1 MPASHSFARLDR
13 TFRSIAVVVGVMA
26 GIGIPASFGLV
37 AYYAQVS
44 SLTYRT
50 GLAADRL
57 AEYIYVQGK
66 TWRFNEH
73 RIADMIGFTRVD
85 GHQTVYD
92 SAERHV
98 ADIGTPLSG
107 PSLRVASPIV
117 VHGETVGKVEAAV
130 SLLPLLMQIGALAIL
145 GLALGGAVFFGAL
158 FIPQRALREATAA
171 HGEVQRNLRLQIDE
185 TQSALMAAKEAT
197 NAKSAFLAMM
207 SHEIRT
213 PMNAVMGLSS
223 ALLESRLDSEQRHLV
238 DTIYDSSNS
247 LLRLLNDILD
257 FSKLDAGKIELESI
271 PFSPAALLDHAVSI
285 VAAKAAEKG
294 LSIRAVTEPG
304 LPPMLLGDPA
314 RLQQVMLNLAVN
326 AIKFTENGAI
336 EIGARCLHQK
346 AGAAT
351 IECWVRDTGIGIA
364 PEHIDR
370 LFGEFSQAELS
381 TSRRFGGT
389 GLGLAI
395 SKRIIERMQGKIDVV
410 SAPAAGSTFSFR
422 VTLPKANAAAAH
434 DAAPPPAGGDFAT
447 ALSRLARPLLVLLAE
462 DNGTN
467 QLVFSKLMQGFDVEL
482 AVAADGREALERA
495 RTELFDIVFM
505 DMRMPVM
512 DGLDA
517 TRAIRALGGAWSRIP
532 IVALTANAFPEDV
545 KACRDAGMNDFIAKP
560 IRKKVLV
567 ERMAAM
573 LADHPLLRAA
583 CEMAAIT
590 EMPATV
596 GSTTGGTHAPV
607 LAHEIFDEL
616 MEVMGRDGIRQMFDG
631 FVDETDR
638 RLGLLRGL
646 SCERDRV
653 RIKEEAHTLKGAA
666 GASGLLQL
674 SELAKTLEQSA
685 ATMAS
690 LKYLSLVKSLDAGF
704 AAGRAAFD
712 RALSKVAA

>member
-1 MPASHSFARLDR
+1 MPANHSFARLDR
-13 TFRSIAVVVGVMA
+13 TVRSIAVVVGVLA

-73 RIADMIGFTRVD
+73 RIADMIGFTRMD

-98 ADIGTPLSG
+98 ADIGTPVSG
-107 PSLRVASPIV
+107 PTLRVASPIF
-117 VHGETVGKVEAAV
+117 VHGETVGKVEATV

-145 GLALGGAVFFGAL
+145 GLALGGAVFVGAL

-171 HGEVQRNLRLQIDE
+171 HDEVQRSLRLQIDE
-185 TQSALMAAKEAT
+185 TQSALMAAEQAT

-223 ALLESRLDSEQRHLV
+223 SLQESRLDSEQRHLV
-238 DTIYDSSNS
+238 DTIYESSNS

-257 FSKLDAGKIELESI
+257 FSKLDAGKIELETI
-271 PFSPAALLDHAVSI
+271 AFSPAALLDHAVSI

-294 LSIRAVTEPG
+294 LAIRAVTEPG
-304 LPPMLLGDPA
+304 LPPALVGDPA
-314 RLQQVMLNLAVN
+314 RLQQVVLNLAVN
-326 AIKFTENGAI
+326 AIKFTETGAI
-336 EIGARCLHQK
+336 EIGARCVGQS

-364 PEHIDR
+364 PEHIGR

-381 TSRRFGGT
+381 ISRRFGGT

-395 SKRIIERMQGKIDVV
+395 SKRIIERMQGRIDVT
-410 SAPAAGSTFSFR
+410 STPGMGSTFSFR
-422 VTLPKANAAAAH
+422 VTLPKTS
-434 DAAPPPAGGDFAT
+434 AT
-447 ALSRLARPLLVLLAE
+447 ALHDAPPSVGVDFGTVLSRLPRPLMILLAE

-467 QLVFSKLMQGFDVEL
+467 QLVFSKLVQGFDVEL
-482 AVAADGREALERA
+482 TIAADGREALEHA
-495 RTELFDIVFM
+495 RTQAFDIVFM

-517 TRAIRALGGAWSRIP
+517 TRAIRALGGEWSRTP
-532 IVALTANAFPEDV
+532 IVALTANAFPDDV
-545 KACRDAGMNDFIAKP
+545 KACRDAGMNDFVAKP
-560 IRKKVLV
+560 VRKKVLV

-573 LADHPLLRAA
+573 LGDHPVVRAA
-583 CEMAAIT
+583 CEMAAVP
-590 EMPATV
+590 EPTV
-596 GSTTGGTHAPV
+596 RGTATGGTPAPV
-607 LAHEIFDEL
+607 LAHDIFDEL
-616 MEVMGRDGIRQMFDG
+616 VEVMGSGGVRQMFEI

-646 SCERDRV
+646 SCDRDRE

-666 GASGLLQL
+666 GTSGLLQL
-674 SELAKTLEQSA
+674 AELAKALEQSA
-685 ATMAS
+685 TTAPPA
-690 LKYLSLVKSLDAGF
+690 KYADIVKRLDAGF

-712 RALSKVAA
+712 RALGKVAA